1 MNEGT
6 ALSCTFP
13 ASAASAF
20 ALGMKERKK
29 FSTYTDK
36 KFKNHV
42 RFQPVKTGP
51 SRSQSISVP
60 SQQRVLAMRVLH
72 PNRYLCPCGCKQSIR
87 YCFCSLK
94 CPLIGKMK

>member
-29 FSTYTDK
+29 SPHKLT
-36 KFKNHV
+36 KNLKTNV
-42 RFQPVKTGP
+42 RFQPVKTG
-51 SRSQSISVP
+51 SSGGRDFSVP
-60 SQQRVLAMRVLH
+60 SHQRVLAMPVLH
-72 PNRYLCPCGCKQSIR
+72 LDRYLCVLVIVNNQ
-87 YCFCSLK
+87 
-94 CPLIGKMK
+94 